1 MWVTLREGLGRQV
14 PGGRRRGPEPG
25 EASPALDA
33 GLDTLTGSGGQAP
46 VREASQVPRRVR
58 HHLSQVVT
66 DTILYVRLCPVLSK
80 PREEDKAFCG
90 LLSLLGPFPPRAP
103 VPSAE

>member
-33 GLDTLTGSGGQAP
+33 GLDTLTGSGGQAL
-46 VREASQVPRRVR
+46 VREAIQVPCRVR
-58 HHLSQVVT
+58 HHLSREVT
-66 DTILYVRLCPVLSK
+66 DTILYARLCPVLSK
-80 PREEDKAFCG
+80 PREEDTAFCG

>member
-46 VREASQVPRRVR
+46 AREASQVPRRTC
-58 HHLSQVVT
+58 HHLSWEVT
-66 DTILYVRLCPVLSK
+66 DTILYARLCP
-80 PREEDKAFCG
+80 
-90 LLSLLGPFPPRAP
+90 LLSSLEKKTK
-103 VPSAE
+103 PSVGS